1 MTKQEIIESVQ
12 KSKDVIAKERDTLRD
27 LISDAEEILWNG
39 ESAVEELERAVDI
52 LSEHL

>member
-1 MTKQEIIESVQ
+1 MTKEEIIAAVK
-12 KSKDVIAKERDTLRD
+12 KSKEVIAKERDTLRD
-27 LISDAEEILWNG
+27 LISDAEEILWNC